1 MEATDE
7 EAVDLEA
14 RDDPGLTDA
23 ALGLAV
29 GGSTSDNP
37 FSNSCHSG
45 EDGSCNGGCWWR
57 HARIE

>member
-1 MEATDE
+1 MNQK
-7 EAVDLEA
+7 
-14 RDDPGLTDA
+14 LTLQRETVRQLTETALSQA
-23 ALGLAV
+23 A

-57 HARIE
+57 YPTYRTVVE